1 MIVAITGA
9 TGTLGRRL
17 VNQHLEA
24 GDLVRTLSRQSQPGL
39 PPAVEVHRGDLAS
52 DSATLSR
59 FADGADVLYH
69 CAAEI
74 RDPQRM
80 MEVNVTGTGRL
91 VSAARAKVRC
101 WVQLGSI
108 AVYGTPERGVITEE
122 TPPHPVDL
130 YGRSKAEA
138 DQIVLGAAQQGGFAA
153 RVLRPA
159 KVFGASIDSENNDIL
174 FRLFALIDRGLFF
187 FIGEPGALTHYVH
200 VDNVVAALIRC
211 GRGNASG
218 ARVYNLS
225 DDCPLERFVA
235 EIAGA
240 LGKPR
245 PTLRV
250 PERPARWL
258 ARALGPIPGFPLN
271 EKRLSALVN
280 RASFP
285 IARARDDLGY
295 THCVPV
301 EAGIRALAQVW
312 QASR

>member
-1 MIVAITGA
+1 
-9 TGTLGRRL
+9 
-17 VNQHLEA
+17 
-24 GDLVRTLSRQSQPGL
+24 
-39 PPAVEVHRGDLAS
+39 
-52 DSATLSR
+52 
-59 FADGADVLYH
+59 
-69 CAAEI
+69 
-74 RDPQRM
+74 
-80 MEVNVTGTGRL
+80 
-91 VSAARAKVRC
+91 
-101 WVQLGSI
+101 
-108 AVYGTPERGVITEE
+108 
-122 TPPHPVDL
+122 
-130 YGRSKAEA
+130 
-138 DQIVLGAAQQGGFAA
+138 
-153 RVLRPA
+153 
-159 KVFGASIDSENNDIL
+159 
-174 FRLFALIDRGLFF
+174 LIDRGLFF

-200 VDNVVAALIRC
+200 EDNVVAALIRC
-211 GRGNASG
+211 GRGNTSG
-218 ARVYNLS
+218 ASVYNLS

-258 ARALGPIPGFPLN
+258 ARALGPIPGLPLN

-312 QASR
+312 QGSRCTRSAWSWLTPSRPARSSWIRSARSARCTTSALPRAMTSRNC